1 MHILLFLKV
10 FFRINNVSALQT
22 FQLLRFLCF
31 LIISIYFTKVPLSGG
46 DIGSWEK
53 LLFIS
58 GALSYFWVTGILQSF
73 LPLSQRSK
81 AFVQH
86 QRIDGKSP
94 EIFNAFI
101 LLLTFSIAFALLILL
116 MYGYETILT
125 ETPKI
130 PYTGWL
136 ILYFIFSNSSALIE
150 HIFLI
155 QNKPQHIFWYG
166 IISTVVQIFAVC
178 VPIML
183 GMGIVSAI
191 LGLIFAS
198 MLRFLYLIRLLFR
211 YAEFKLSMPFILNN
225 LYVGY
230 PIMFSALLSGSSQY
244 VDSLIATIA
253 FDAKDFAIFRYGCKE
268 LPFVVM
274 MTSGLHNALIPAF
287 SVKKNIPDIL
297 AEIKRK
303 SLRQMHFLF
312 PLTILVMIFSQL
324 LFRLL
329 FNPEFDGSAGV
340 FMIYQLMIVSRVVF
354 PQTILIG
361 LKKTQILMWVAI
373 IQIALNI
380 PLAFLLVHG
389 YGFIPNYGM
398 NGIAL
403 ASGMIHI
410 VEKFLLMWYN
420 YRKLGISPKTYTP
433 MKWYIFYTVLIGIVF
448 ILIDRKIIPV
458 IR

>member
-1 MHILLFLKV
+1 MHLK
-10 FFRINNVSALQT
+10 INNVTALQT
-22 FQLLRFLCF
+22 FQFLRFLCF

-58 GALSYFWVTGILQSF
+58 GALSFFWVTGILQSF
-73 LPLSQRSK
+73 LPLSQRSM

-94 EIFNAFI
+94 ELFNAFI
-101 LLLTFSIAFALLILL
+101 LLLVFSIAFALLILL
-116 MYGYETILT
+116 MYGFGKIYT

-130 PYTGWL
+130 PYPGWL
-136 ILYFIFSNSSALIE
+136 ILYFIFTNSSALIE

-155 QNKPQHIFWYG
+155 QNRPLHIFWYG
-166 IISTVVQIFAVC
+166 IISTVVQILAVC

-183 GMGIVSAI
+183 GLGIVSAI
-191 LGLIFAS
+191 LGLIVVS
-198 MLRFLYLIRLLFR
+198 MLRFLFLIALLFK

-230 PIMFSALLSGSSQY
+230 PIMLSALLSGSAQY
-244 VDSLIATIA
+244 VDSLVATIA
-253 FDAKDFAIFRYGCKE
+253 FDAKDFAVFRYGCKE

-297 AEIKRK
+297 AEIRKK
-303 SLRQMHFLF
+303 SLQQMHILF
-312 PLTILVMIFSQL
+312 PLTILVMIFNQQI
-324 LFRLL
+324 FRLL
-329 FNPEFDGSAGV
+329 FNPDFIKSAGV
-340 FMIYQLMIVSRVVF
+340 FMIYQLMIVSRVLF

-361 LKKTQILMWVAI
+361 LKKTHILMWAAI
-373 IQIALNI
+373 IQISLNI
-380 PLAFLLVHG
+380 PFAFFLVHIK
-389 YGFIPNYGM
+389 YGI

-403 ASGMIHI
+403 SSCLLHI
-410 VEKFLLMWYN
+410 IEKFILLWYN
-420 YRKLGISPKTYTP
+420 HRKLGIQPNKYTP
-433 MKWYIFYTVLIGIVF
+433 MNWYIFYTVLIGIVF
-448 ILIDRKIIPV
+448 VLIDHNWIPFF
-458 IR
+458 R

>member
-1 MHILLFLKV
+1 VSSPIK
-10 FFRINNVSALQT
+10 INNVTALQT
-22 FQLLRFLCF
+22 FQFLRFLCF
-31 LIISIYFTKVPLSGG
+31 LVISIYFTKVPLSGG

-53 LLFIS
+53 LLLIS

-73 LPLSQRSK
+73 LPLSQRNK

-86 QRIDGKSP
+86 QRIAGKSP
-94 EIFNAFI
+94 ELFNAFI
-101 LLLTFSIAFALLILL
+101 LLMAFSLAFALLILL
-116 MYGYETILT
+116 MYGYGTIHT

-130 PYTGWL
+130 PYPGWL
-136 ILYFIFSNSSALIE
+136 IIYFIFSNSSALIE

-155 QNKPQHIFWYG
+155 QDRPRHIFWYG
-166 IISTVVQIFAVC
+166 IISTIVQIIAVC

-183 GMGIVSAI
+183 GLGIVSAI
-191 LGLIFAS
+191 LGLIFVS
-198 MLRFLYLIRLLFR
+198 VLRFLYLLHLLFR
-211 YAEFKLSMPFILNN
+211 YAEFKLSIPFILNN

-230 PIMFSALLSGSSQY
+230 PIMFSALLSGSAQY
-244 VDSLIATIA
+244 VDSLVATIA

-297 AEIKRK
+297 SEIKTR

-312 PLTILVMIFSQL
+312 PLTILVMIFSQA

-329 FNPEFDGSAGV
+329 FNPEFDKSPGV

-361 LKKTQILMWVAI
+361 LKRTHILMWASI

-380 PLAFLLVHG
+380 PLAFFLVHVG
-389 YGFIPNYGM
+389 YDV

-403 ASGMIHI
+403 ASGLVHI
-410 VEKFLLMWYN
+410 LEKLILMWYN
-420 YRKLGISPKTYTP
+420 YRKLGISPKKYTP
-433 MKWYIFYTVLIGIVF
+433 MSWYIFYSVLIGIVF
-448 ILIDRKIIPV
+448 ILIDHKMIPDFK
-458 IR
+458 